1 MMKMMRE
8 GQLDFDVT
16 GLVCFCGYQI
26 YPTCTIA
33 DIITKGVELFFFE
46 KLKELNLE
54 QEYINIY
61 IFYGVE

>member
-16 GLVCFCGYQI
+16 GLVCFCVYQI

-33 DIITKGVELFFFE
+33 DIMTKGVILRVFQFMTSTLD
-46 KLKELNLE
+46 KRSLLS
-54 QEYINIY
+54 Y
-61 IFYGVE
+61 